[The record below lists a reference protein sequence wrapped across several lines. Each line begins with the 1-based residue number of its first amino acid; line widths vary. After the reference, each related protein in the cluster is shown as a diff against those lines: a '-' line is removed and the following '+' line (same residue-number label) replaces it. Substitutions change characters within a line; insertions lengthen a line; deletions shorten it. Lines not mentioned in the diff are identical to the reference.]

1 MNSEKIDEFEFPY
14 YELPKMAE
22 AYTRMWII
30 DVKKSELINEPL
42 QLELFNKSKV
52 TLTDE
57 LRAATSFLIS
67 PYDKTVQNIEI
78 AFYNNGI
85 QIASG
90 FDLEILNFA
99 ESVNNF
105 EIQNINGKI
114 ELNMSLKLTPQFIE
128 KRIDRVLSRFRIS
141 RNIEEKKMSILN
153 FLLIIRNDM
162 MHL

>member
-1 MNSEKIDEFEFPY
+1 M
-14 YELPKMAE
+14 
-22 AYTRMWII
+22 
-30 DVKKSELINEPL
+30 
-42 QLELFNKSKV
+42 

-57 LRAATSFLIS
+57 LRARTSFLIS